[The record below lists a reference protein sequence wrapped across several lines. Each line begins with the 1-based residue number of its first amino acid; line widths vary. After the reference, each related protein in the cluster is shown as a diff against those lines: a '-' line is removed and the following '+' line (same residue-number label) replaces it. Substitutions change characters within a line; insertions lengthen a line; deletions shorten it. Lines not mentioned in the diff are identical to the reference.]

1 MPDVTMISEK
11 EWNER
16 NRCLCC
22 WATDV
27 AATGPQGV
35 VLHRIGAVI
44 ENLMDDLGHDM
55 ETLDLRRDDTPSG
68 LSVWEGDVEPE
79 GEDEFRLRGS
89 FRSLTVAEWS
99 CVRENVSPWA
109 VEGSPEETSS
119 KDNCLHCPNH
129 DVILDPD
136 PDDWFND
143 DDVAVVCHMLRN
155 PDMDPNSRYH
165 SRRQKWR
172 CVTTNCR
179 PTKHAIAEGST
190 IPPWCPLKPE
200 NKDKS

>member
-1 MPDVTMISEK
+1 MPEVTMITEV

-16 NRCLCC
+16 IRCLCC

-44 ENLMDDLGHDM
+44 EDMVDDLGHDM
-55 ETLDLRRDDTPSG
+55 EALDLRRDDTPAG
-68 LSVWEGDVEPE
+68 LSVWEGIVTPE
-79 GEDEFRLRGS
+79 GEDDFRLVGS
-89 FRSLTVAEWS
+89 FRSLTEAEWS

-109 VEGSPEETSS
+109 VEGSLKESDLDGT
-119 KDNCLHCPNH
+119 CLRCPNH
-129 DVILDPD
+129 EVIPDPD

-143 DDVAVVCHMLRN
+143 DDCALVCNLVPN
-155 PDMDPNSRYH
+155 PTQDPKSSRH
-165 SRRQKWR
+165 SGRQRQR
-172 CVTTNCR
+172 CVTSCCR
-179 PTKHAIAEGST
+179 PTRHMLAVESA

-200 NKDKS
+200 NKNKP

>member
-1 MPDVTMISEK
+1 MPDVTMITEK
-11 EWNER
+11 EWNEKA
-16 NRCLCC
+16 RCLCC

-68 LSVWEGDVEPE
+68 LSVWEGIVEPE

-89 FRSLTVAEWS
+89 FRSLTEAEWS
-99 CVRENVSPWA
+99 CVRENVSPWV
-109 VEGSPEETSS
+109 VEGSPEESDLVDT
-119 KDNCLHCPNH
+119 CLRCPNH
-129 DVILDPD
+129 EVIPDPD

-143 DDVAVVCHMLRN
+143 DDVAVVCNLVPN
-155 PDMDPNSRYH
+155 PDMDPK
-165 SRRQKWR
+165 SRRYSGRQSRR
-172 CVTTNCR
+172 CVAPSCR
-179 PTKHAIAEGST
+179 PTRQAIAEESA
-190 IPPWCPLKPE
+190 IPSWCPLKPE